1 MKQYWKQPT
10 GINGLIYGQPARLVD
25 EARVSRAKPE
35 PTREERLHAE
45 SVRAHN
51 NAIQFER
58 DRKQAAK
65 AARRRA
71 ERRGL

>member
-1 MKQYWKQPT
+1 MKQFWKQPT
-10 GINGLIYGQPARLVD
+10 GINGLLYGQPATIV
-25 EARVSRAKPE
+25 EARPPRVKPE

-45 SVRAHN
+45 SVRAYN
-51 NAIQFER
+51 NAVQFER

-71 ERRGL
+71 ENKRGR

>member
-10 GINGLIYGQPARLVD
+10 GINGLLYGQPATVI
-25 EARVSRAKPE
+25 ETRVPRVKPE
-35 PTREERLHAE
+35 PTREERLRAE

-51 NAIQFER
+51 SAIQFER

-71 ERRGL
+71 EKRGL

>member
-10 GINGLIYGQPARLVD
+10 GINGLLYGQPATVIETRTP
-25 EARVSRAKPE
+25 RVKLQVVA
-35 PTREERLHAE
+35 REERLRAE

-65 AARRRA
+65 AARRA
-71 ERRGL
+71 EKRGL

>member
-10 GINGLIYGQPARLVD
+10 GLNGLLYGQPATVI
-25 EARVSRAKPE
+25 ETRVPRVKLQVVA
-35 PTREERLHAE
+35 REERLHAE

-71 ERRGL
+71 EKRGL

>member
-1 MKQYWKQPT
+1 MKQYWKQPS
-10 GINGLIYGQPARLVD
+10 GINGLIYGLPAEIV
-25 EARVSRAKPE
+25 ETRVPRAKPE

>member
-10 GINGLIYGQPARLVD
+10 GINGLLYGQPAIVI
-25 EARVSRAKPE
+25 ETRVPRVKPE

-45 SVRAHN
+45 SIRAHN
-51 NAIQFER
+51 SAIQFER

-71 ERRGL
+71 QKRGL